1 MRSGPA
7 VAPSY
12 PSPAAAVTPAAAG
25 TLRAFAGLLVGG
37 AAVTVVLA
45 AALIVSGGHSLT
57 LGSGCA
63 ALLALGFA
71 CASTATIVAMAGGL
85 RAPTLALVFAIAT
98 FWTAGGLPLWF
109 AIPATLLTGLVLTA
123 DARVRGGARIG
134 GRVPVAALAGAGAML
149 LVAAAAT
156 AQPRPAPRTATP
168 AAAAAL
174 TKHVAPAKTPAA
186 PAHTPAPTATPAHTP
201 APTATPAAPTATPAA
216 PAATPAPATP
226 SDATPAAT
234 APATPSDAARPDPA
248 DFVRAYYAAL
258 DKHQFAAVWKLLS
271 PAVQS
276 RFGTFADWRA
286 GYATTLANAPEKLAV
301 TLAADGSATVRHAL
315 VARDRTKCG
324 GTREQRFT
332 VTWKL
337 APAGSGWTVA
347 SLAATVAGPAAKSSP
362 CP

>member
-1 MRSGPA
+1 
-7 VAPSY
+7 
-12 PSPAAAVTPAAAG
+12 
-25 TLRAFAGLLVGG
+25 
-37 AAVTVVLA
+37 
-45 AALIVSGGHSLT
+45 
-57 LGSGCA
+57 
-63 ALLALGFA
+63 
-71 CASTATIVAMAGGL
+71 
-85 RAPTLALVFAIAT
+85 
-98 FWTAGGLPLWF
+98 
-109 AIPATLLTGLVLTA
+109 
-123 DARVRGGARIG
+123 
-134 GRVPVAALAGAGAML
+134 
-149 LVAAAAT
+149 
-156 AQPRPAPRTATP
+156 
-168 AAAAAL
+168 
-174 TKHVAPAKTPAA
+174 VAPAKTPAA
-186 PAHTPAPTATPAHTP
+186 PAKTP

-216 PAATPAPATP
+216 PAATPAATPAPATPAPATP
-226 SDATPAAT
+226 SDAAT

-301 TLAADGSATVRHAL
+301 TPVADGSATVRHVL